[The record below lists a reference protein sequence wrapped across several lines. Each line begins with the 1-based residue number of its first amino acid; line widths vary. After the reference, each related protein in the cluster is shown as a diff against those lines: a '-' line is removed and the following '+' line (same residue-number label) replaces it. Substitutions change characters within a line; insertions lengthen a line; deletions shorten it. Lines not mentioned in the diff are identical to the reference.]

1 MGRIVVSSLDDVD
14 LSGIK
19 IPMVVVY
26 KHPSDAPDWYVGRI
40 WEGAVPA
47 PTNVEIRAKTLQ
59 KCRAAIKRGKRT
71 YAILPRAADDDPVIM
86 ETWVLSEIIV
96 N

>member
-1 MGRIVVSSLDDVD
+1 MKRIVVDSLADVD
-14 LSGIK
+14 LSEIK
-19 IPMVVVY
+19 IPMVVIY
-26 KHPSDAPDWYVGRI
+26 KHPTDAPDCYVGRI

-71 YAILPRAADDDPVIM
+71 YAILPRVADDDPVIV
-86 ETWVLSEIIV
+86 ETWVLSEITV